1 MSLNKKISSF
11 TLSEMLVVLVISAI
25 VISLAITTLSLVQ
38 KQIRSI
44 SNNFEKNT
52 EIHLL
57 KRALAYDFN
66 AYDVKYNFKEK
77 QLLCINPTD
86 TIVYTFLN
94 SYIIRNTD
102 TLQIPITENTVYLD
116 AQPIKE
122 SIIDALKLTL
132 SKEFQNKEIFVF
144 KQKDATYYMNN

>member
-1 MSLNKKISSF
+1 MSLNKKIPSF
-11 TLSEMLVVLVISAI
+11 TLSEMMVVLVISAI

-44 SNNFEKNT
+44 SNNFEKNA
-52 EIHLL
+52 EIRLL
-57 KRALAYDFN
+57 KRALTYDFN
-66 AYDVKYNFKEK
+66 TYDLKYNSKEK
-77 QLLCINPTD
+77 QLLCSNPTD
-86 TIVYTFLN
+86 TITYTFQDL
-94 SYIIRNTD
+94 YILRNTD

-122 SIIDALKLTL
+122 GVIDALKLTL
-132 SKEFQNKEIFVF
+132 SKEYRNKKIFIF